1 MRHLEFNYL
10 NIGVCISIIYGESNS
25 KKSVGIIH
33 KNLPNTLN
41 IYIKDFA
48 LIV

>member
-25 KKSVGIIH
+25 KKSVGIISI
-33 KNLPNTLN
+33 KTCQTLSTYILKILPW
-41 IYIKDFA
+41 
-48 LIV
+48 